1 MDFDVTIETLRRQI
15 EAEIQSLFVDRNP
28 PGLYRPMTYLLESGG
43 KRIRPLFVVLS
54 CQAVG
59 GDIRKSLPVAAAL
72 ELFHTFTLIHD
83 DIMDH
88 DETRRGKP
96 TVHNRWDES
105 TAILAG
111 DGLLILAYQSLL
123 NTRHPEILTVMK
135 TITEGLM
142 VLHEGQA
149 LDKDFENRDDV
160 TLQEY
165 REMIEKKT
173 AKLLEVACIAGG
185 IVGNGTKEEIL
196 SLGQFAKALGT
207 AFQIQDDM
215 LDIFSETLITGK
227 PIGSDIVEKKKTY
240 LTIHF
245 LNHAGE
251 NNQKQFLKYWG
262 NPTVRTDGMEQV
274 RQLFREAG
282 TFSAAQNEIETLMSD
297 AVNHLNTL
305 RNNEAREAL
314 KHLSLKIKNRI
325 S

>member
-1 MDFDVTIETLRRQI
+1 MDFNKYIETLRQQI
-15 EAEIQSLFVDRNP
+15 EAEIQALFVNRNP
-28 PGLYRPMTYLLESGG
+28 PGLYLPMTYLLDSGG
-43 KRIRPLFVVLS
+43 KRIRPLLVALS
-54 CQAVG
+54 CGAVG
-59 GDIRKSLPVAAAL
+59 GDVQKSLPVAAAL

-96 TVHNRWDES
+96 TVHNQWNES

-123 NTRHPEILTVMK
+123 STHHPEILNLTRE
-135 TITEGLM
+135 ITEGLM

-149 LDKDFENRDDV
+149 LDKEFENRDDV
-160 TLQEY
+160 TIREY

-173 AKLLEVACIAGG
+173 AKLVEVACIAGG
-185 IVGNGTKEEIL
+185 IIGDGSKQEIR
-196 SLGQFAKALGT
+196 SLRQFAKALGT

-215 LDIFSETLITGK
+215 LDVFSETSITGK
-227 PIGSDIVEKKKTY
+227 PIGSDIIEKKKTY

-251 NNQKQFLKYWG
+251 KEKIRFLDYWG
-262 NPTVRTDGMEQV
+262 KTAVRTNGIEQV
-274 RQLFREAG
+274 RKLFRDTG
-282 TFSAAQNEIETLMSD
+282 TFSAAQKEIEMLMSD
-297 AVNHLNTL
+297 AMHNLNSL
-305 RNNEAREAL
+305 KSNEATDGL
-314 KHLSLKIKNRI
+314 KKMSLKIKNRV

>member
-1 MDFDVTIETLRRQI
+1 MDLNEYIETLRQQI
-15 EAEIQSLFVDRNP
+15 EEEIQSLFADRNP
-28 PGLYRPMTYLLESGG
+28 QGLYRPMTYLLESGG
-43 KRIRPLFVVLS
+43 KRIRPLFVALS
-54 CQAVG
+54 CQVVG
-59 GDIRKSLPVAAAL
+59 GDVRKSLPVAAAL

-96 TVHNRWDES
+96 TVHNQWSES

-149 LDKDFENRDDV
+149 LDKEFENRDDV
-160 TLQEY
+160 TLPEY

-185 IVGNGTKEEIL
+185 IVGNGTEEEIL
-196 SLGQFAKALGT
+196 FLGQFAKALGM

-215 LDIFSETLITGK
+215 LDIFSETSITGK

-245 LNHAGE
+245 FNHAGK
-251 NNQKQFLKYWG
+251 NDQKQFLKFWG
-262 NPTVRTDGMEQV
+262 KPAVRTEGMERV

-282 TFSAAQNEIETLMSD
+282 TFSAARNEIEILMSD
-297 AVNHLNTL
+297 AMNHLGSL
-305 RNNEAREAL
+305 KNNEASEGL
-314 KHLSLKIKNRI
+314 KNLALKIKNRV

>member
-1 MDFDVTIETLRRQI
+1 MDFDATIESLRQQI
-15 EAEIQSLFVDRNP
+15 EAEIQSLFADRHP

-43 KRIRPLFVVLS
+43 KRIRPLFVLLS

-59 GDIRKSLPVAAAL
+59 GDVQQSLPVAAAL

-96 TVHNRWDES
+96 TVHNQWNES

-111 DGLLILAYQSLL
+111 DGLLILAYRALL

-135 TITEGLM
+135 TITDGLM

-149 LDKDFENRDDV
+149 LDKEFENRDDV

-173 AKLLEVACIAGG
+173 AKLLEVACVAGG

-215 LDIFSETLITGK
+215 FDIFSETSITGK

-245 LNHAGE
+245 FNHAGE
-251 NNQKQFLKYWG
+251 EDKKRFLDFWG
-262 NPTVRTDGMEQV
+262 EPVVRTEGMERV
-274 RQLFREAG
+274 RQLFRETG
-282 TFSAAQNEIETLMSD
+282 TFSAARKEIEMLMSD
-297 AVNHLNTL
+297 AMNHLGSL
-305 RNNEAREAL
+305 KNNEASEGLKNMAL
-314 KHLSLKIKNRI
+314 KVKNRV